1 MTRRKRITTEKYVY
15 DNRKNELFRPNS
27 VDQNPATSDFE
38 QQLHQTCNMNSKMSQ
53 KQLPDNEVEKRGSN
67 RVLNDKKVEE
77 QILNEIGSD
86 NDSDDA

>member
-38 QQLHQTCNMNSKMSQ
+38 
-53 KQLPDNEVEKRGSN
+53 
-67 RVLNDKKVEE
+67 
-77 QILNEIGSD
+77 
-86 NDSDDA
+86 

>member
-1 MTRRKRITTEKYVY
+1 
-15 DNRKNELFRPNS
+15 
-27 VDQNPATSDFE
+27 
-38 QQLHQTCNMNSKMSQ
+38 MNSKMSQ